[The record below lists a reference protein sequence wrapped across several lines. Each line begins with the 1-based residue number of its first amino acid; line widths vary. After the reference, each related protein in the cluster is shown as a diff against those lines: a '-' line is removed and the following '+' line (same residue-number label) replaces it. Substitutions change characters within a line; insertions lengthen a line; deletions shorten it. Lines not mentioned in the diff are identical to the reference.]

1 VNTSGRSALLGL
13 ALSTTLIA
21 RAASGSG
28 LPEGSQIHTLWIG
41 NSLTGAPYE
50 IDQYDGGTFLPMPER
65 LAPML
70 AELGITMT
78 YDAAIQ
84 GGAKFSD
91 HVANPAT
98 MATLADPSFDIVN
111 LQGYREED
119 VNDATSIIAAVSS
132 LYDAAHNAG
141 SVVLL
146 ESIWQFGGFGPYE
159 LDEQGPIYPLE
170 ENAIE
175 AASQA
180 LPDSF
185 PVQISKCW
193 EEIQL
198 STSNDFFTRLHDEQS
213 PGVYDTQH
221 ESALGEYFNIL
232 VYARFFSG
240 RSVADVTS
248 MHPVVA
254 ATSTAAERQLMKQVV
269 DGCVDIFYDP
279 AGAPTASLTVQSPT
293 PGQVFPNGTPVSYQ
307 GTATDSATGDLSA
320 SIEWVDQSRAVIHT
334 GASFTQVLP
343 AGQYAITAR
352 VTGSDSR
359 QVSSPRS
366 YTVASPTNQP
376 PVTTVPTQN
385 VSMNT
390 PFAQL
395 NLTAEAT
402 DPDGTIDWTS
412 LEISTAPATFHGA
425 AIYQDTHSA
434 ATVDVEYT
442 GTNYSGV
449 DHFSWRVQDNEGAW
463 SSWTDAILNVIGA
476 SLPPARPQGLRIERP
491 LAPVAQTLGSAASAQ
506 KTAGTGLVTGT
517 LSTGPVTTH
526 ASGSTF
532 LVSIAR
538 GDWSSSPNPPTDN
551 QGNAFAQLGTTHFY
565 NDWGSSAT
573 GLYHALLG
581 AGGSDHTFSM
591 SWNNRDEVTISAVE
605 ITGVTAVQAVSHVER
620 PASSL
625 VTSRTVH
632 TTGPAMLVAWWW
644 GTAGVLPVGTSH
656 VAIPGSGFTLIPE
669 ATRLISIPGG
679 MGYIQVA
686 AAYRRV
692 TDPGDYAVTWTT
704 NNEGAQLYLVALQ

>member
-1 VNTSGRSALLGL
+1 
-13 ALSTTLIA
+13 
-21 RAASGSG
+21 
-28 LPEGSQIHTLWIG
+28 
-41 NSLTGAPYE
+41 
-50 IDQYDGGTFLPMPER
+50 
-65 LAPML
+65 
-70 AELGITMT
+70 
-78 YDAAIQ
+78 
-84 GGAKFSD
+84 
-91 HVANPAT
+91 
-98 MATLADPSFDIVN
+98 
-111 LQGYREED
+111 
-119 VNDATSIIAAVSS
+119 
-132 LYDAAHNAG
+132 
-141 SVVLL
+141 
-146 ESIWQFGGFGPYE
+146 
-159 LDEQGPIYPLE
+159 
-170 ENAIE
+170 
-175 AASQA
+175 
-180 LPDSF
+180 
-185 PVQISKCW
+185 
-193 EEIQL
+193 
-198 STSNDFFTRLHDEQS
+198 
-213 PGVYDTQH
+213 
-221 ESALGEYFNIL
+221 
-232 VYARFFSG
+232 
-240 RSVADVTS
+240 

-279 AGAPTASLTVQSPT
+279 AGAPTASLTIQSPT
-293 PGQVFPNGTPVSYQ
+293 PGQVFPNGTPVSCQ
-307 GTATDSATGDLSA
+307 ATATDSASGDLSA
-320 SIEWVDQSRAVIHT
+320 SIEWVDQSSAVIHT

-352 VTGSDSR
+352 VTGSDGR
-359 QVSSPRS
+359 PVSSMRS
-366 YTVASPTNQP
+366 YTVASATNQP

-412 LEISTAPATFHGA
+412 LEISTAPSTFHGA
-425 AIYQDTHSA
+425 AIYQDAHSA

-442 GTNYSGV
+442 GTDYSGV
-449 DHFSWRVQDNEGAW
+449 DHFSWRVQDNDGAW
-463 SSWTDAILNVIGA
+463 SPWTDAILNVIGA

-491 LAPVAQTLGSAASAQ
+491 SVPVAGTLGSAASAQ

-551 QGNAFAQLGTTHFY
+551 KGNTFAQLGATHFY

-625 VTSRTVH
+625 LTSRTVH

-686 AAYRRV
+686 AAYRWV
-692 TDPGDYAVTWTT
+692 TDPGDYSVTWTT